1 MSQTFINNIG
11 SSIILI
17 ASSII
22 YGKILLDCN
31 EEKINIKKIILI
43 VATIITYSLVL
54 NYFTGFAKTM
64 LLCIVYTIL
73 FMGLFKV
80 ECYKGIILTF
90 MYTILTIMP
99 DTLSVLFIIGILKVE
114 PQIFYESYTST
125 IWSALIVNILFITIV
140 YVLRKWLRKAVNIKL
155 NNNIE
160 LLVYFILTLIS
171 IVIVFYNGFYGI
183 EVISKSV
190 IVSGAIMLVFVII
203 LYKLIKQKLD
213 NNNLLD
219 KYDKLLEFIKKYEK
233 EIDTEKMLRHET
245 KNQLITIRDRII
257 TRNLNELDT
266 YIDSIILE
274 HVAFNEEKYS
284 KFQYL
289 PPNGLKGLFYYKSME
304 AESKNIKLSINIS
317 KEVEKSSLS
326 NLSVDEFKQLGRL
339 VGIYLDNAIDA
350 SKVSTK
356 KQMGIEIY
364 MKNKDIEFIFTNT
377 FDGEIDIENIGTNK
391 YTTKGKGHGY
401 GLMLAKRI
409 LNNYSCFSATKSVRN
424 GLYIQK
430 LIVKNKELK
439 IQNKKRKNN

>member
-11 SSIILI
+11 SAIILI
-17 ASSII
+17 ISSII
-22 YGKILLDCN
+22 YANIIIDNN
-31 EEKINIKKIILI
+31 EEKLNIKKILLI
-43 VATIITYSLVL
+43 VAITITYSFVL
-54 NYFTGFAKTM
+54 KYFTGFTKTI

-90 MYTILTIMP
+90 MYTILTIVP

-114 PQIFYESYTST
+114 PNVFYSSYTST
-125 IWSALIVNILFITIV
+125 IWSALIVNILFIAIV
-140 YVLRKWLRKAVNIKL
+140 YIFRKYLRKIANIKL
-155 NNNIE
+155 NNNVEI
-160 LLVYFILTLIS
+160 LIYFILTLMS

-190 IVSGAIMLVFVII
+190 IVSGAIMLVFVVI

-304 AESKNIKLSINIS
+304 AESKGLSLSINIS
-317 KEVEKSSLS
+317 KEVETSSLS
-326 NLSVDEFKQLGRL
+326 KLSVDEFKQLGRL

-350 SKVSTK
+350 SKKSKK
-356 KQMGIEIY
+356 KQIGIEIY
-364 MKNKDIEFIFTNT
+364 MKNNDVEFIFSNT
-377 FDGEIDIENIGTNK
+377 YDGELDLENIGTSK

-409 LNNYSCFSATKSVRN
+409 LNSYNCFEATKCVNN
-424 GLYIQK
+424 GLYIQS
-430 LIVKNKELK
+430 LVVKH
-439 IQNKKRKNN
+439 KKRNKY